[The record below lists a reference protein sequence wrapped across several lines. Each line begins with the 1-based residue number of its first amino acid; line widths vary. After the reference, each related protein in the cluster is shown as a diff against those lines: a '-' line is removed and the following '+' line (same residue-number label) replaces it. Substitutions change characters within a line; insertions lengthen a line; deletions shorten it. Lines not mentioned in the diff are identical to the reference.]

1 MKQPGMNDEEESETP
16 VTSVATRPVSEA
28 KMNRF
33 YDKLRRTI
41 ESSLRR
47 GDSKPRKWAE
57 YLLIVPDIFMLLV
70 RLVNDARVSG
80 KNKILLGTGIAY
92 FILPIDLMP
101 ELILGPIGYLDDLV
115 LAVYIL
121 NRILTDTDEEL
132 LREHWSGSG
141 DVLETIQRVLRSA
154 DGLVTKDLVGRF
166 KKLIK

>member
-1 MKQPGMNDEEESETP
+1 MKQPEINDEPESETP
-16 VTSVATRPVSEA
+16 VTSVATRPLNEA

-41 ESSLRR
+41 ENSLRR
-47 GDSKPRKWAE
+47 GDKKLAKWAE
-57 YLLIVPDIFMLLV
+57 FLLIAPDIFILLA
-70 RLVNDARVSG
+70 RLVNDSRVSG

-141 DVLETIQRVLRSA
+141 DVLETIRKVLHSA

>member
-1 MKQPGMNDEEESETP
+1 MKQPGMNDEPGVQSP
-16 VTSVATRPVSEA
+16 VTSVATRPLNEA

-41 ESSLRR
+41 ENSLRR
-47 GDSKPRKWAE
+47 GDKKLAKWAE
-57 YLLIVPDIFMLLV
+57 FLLIVPDIFILLA

-141 DVLETIQRVLRSA
+141 DVLETIRKVLHSA